1 LPRFYP
7 TKRQGFGFGVW
18 AVVFKK
24 SFSLLAL
31 GAFCLA
37 CAGCASPGP
46 AVPSFTALPGRGKT
60 YESFQRDDQ
69 YCQGSAQQAIGYQSP
84 GAAANQ
90 AAVGTAAVGTAL
102 GALAGAA
109 IGSAAGHV
117 GQGAALGAGTGL
129 VAGSAIGAGNAN
141 AAGGSLQARYD
152 SVYAQCMAAKGNR
165 VGGPGPGPYPYPPP
179 PGYYDPY

>member
-1 LPRFYP
+1 
-7 TKRQGFGFGVW
+7 VW

-165 VGGPGPGPYPYPPP
+165 VGGPGPGPGPYPYPPP
-179 PGYYDPY
+179 PYAYDPY